1 MNGSEFRA
9 ACATANL
16 TIREAAEKLSVAKST
31 IQRWREDDAEI
42 PEDKAQ
48 LVSDLATGEP
58 RDHVAA
64 RQLGRLFAILERAS
78 REDVPRGVMSMVQG
92 NPSAAMGQY
101 LTTVRVKHPQ
111 AFARIDR
118 EIEEVMEPMPAQLP
132 RLFDSELLG
141 IFQIGYYHQRR
152 ELRVGEE

>member
-1 MNGSEFRA
+1 MTGSEFRT

-16 TIREAAEKLSVAKST
+16 TIREAAEKLGVAKST

-78 REDVPRGVMSMVQG
+78 REDVPRSVMSMVQG
-92 NPSAAMGQY
+92 NPAAAMGQY
-101 LTTVRVKHPQ
+101 LTTARHTHPQ
-111 AFARIDR
+111 VFARLDR
-118 EIEEVMEPMPAQLP
+118 QIEDIMEAMPAQLP
-132 RLFDSELLG
+132 RIFDSELLG

-152 ELRVGEE
+152 ELRVEEE